1 MVKSLKLAF
10 AILAIGAASAQAE
23 ERAQFY
29 IPDKPAKLVYLFTC
43 KGETVEEVNENWAKA
58 QAVFA
63 QNHQKLAA
71 ELETETRAQRETRRR
86 STPITSGSRR
96 INRPLRKTWRRWA
109 AGWTGLSIC
118 PDGQVIRTFAGHGA
132 LLSFGKS
139 LTEP

>member
-23 ERAQFY
+23 GRAQFY

-71 ELETETRAQRETRRR
+71 ELETETRVQRETGKAPSQEAIDAHNKRFAAHK
-86 STPITSGSRR
+86 SAVAEDLA
-96 INRPLRKTWRRWA
+96 PLGCRMD
-109 AGWTGLSIC
+109 GLVHM
-118 PDGQVIRTFAGHGA
+118 P
-132 LLSFGKS
+132 
-139 LTEP
+139 